1 MAFPLVL
8 VRQRWICL
16 WLILLTA
23 GISVVGGL
31 LVGKTFRGGTVDFQ
45 VVYFGTRCLIQH
57 HDPYKLTDLQGSYQ
71 EAQEISPLVPVVPH
85 NLVCPFDYL
94 PTSLS
99 SSLLSRCCRG
109 KLREHFG

>member
-1 MAFPLVL
+1 
-8 VRQRWICL
+8 
-16 WLILLTA
+16 
-23 GISVVGGL
+23 